1 MCRLCS
7 HIRRRFG
14 SGSQDA
20 TFTEGDEGGEEGPTS
35 SLSFGRKMLFR
46 RRTSSIDSNA
56 AGASKEDRKVRE
68 SDWRKALEIE
78 GIEEERRLWVEH
90 SAFES
95 FIGCMILLSTIC
107 TGLEID
113 LEDATDPAMWLVI
126 ANIFCVTWISE
137 MVAKLWEL
145 RRRYLQDPLNY
156 VDMALVALSVFDAWI
171 MPFIE
176 VSSGN
181 LILFRL
187 LRLMRLLRLVKLL
200 QVLRRFRNLWLM
212 VQGLVESVSTLNWV
226 ILMLCLVMYSF
237 AVCLRLAV
245 DCKGAFSDWADC
257 EQFFGT
263 IPRIMYSLVQVLTLE
278 SWNMTI
284 GRPLVERE
292 PMLFALLLLF
302 IFLTTFG
309 LLNIIVGVIVENTLN
324 IAQSDQELQ
333 DRRMQRQLLHELEFL
348 RQVFEDADFDGSGTL
363 DREEFVE
370 ICQRHEVKTALL
382 RMEIPAEQPEELFD
396 ILDEDQL
403 GAITFLQFHE
413 SVKKVR
419 GNPTAFDMKNM
430 MVSVSDIL
438 RRQNRLQAQHDRT
451 QQIIYAIFGKS
462 PPARTSVN
470 IGRLT
475 ASDFEEAT
483 TLAMLQRK
491 SGLMMQ
497 PKSKLKRGGSMQ
509 SIETNG
515 SAFGVPASPASPD
528 GDRSPMK
535 QKMEDFI
542 PAHISEEPAPQGA
555 VTQFYPSEAA

>member
-1 MCRLCS
+1 M
-7 HIRRRFG
+7 
-14 SGSQDA
+14 GSQDA
-20 TFTEGDEGGEEGPTS
+20 TTEGDEGGEEGLTS
-35 SLSFGRKMLFR
+35 SLSFGRKMFFQ
-46 RRTSSIDSNA
+46 RRTSIDSNG

-68 SDWRKALEIE
+68 SDWKKALEME

-171 MPFIE
+171 LPFIE
-176 VSSGN
+176 LTSGN

-245 DCKGAFSDWADC
+245 DCKGSFSDWADC

-292 PMLFALLLLF
+292 PMLFALLLVF

-363 DREEFVE
+363 DREEFVD

-451 QQIIYAIFGKS
+451 QQIIYAIFGKT

-470 IGRLT
+470 QGRLT
-475 ASDFEEAT
+475 ASELEGAT
-483 TLAMLQRK
+483 TMAMLQRK

-509 SIETNG
+509 SIETIG
-515 SAFGVPASPASPD
+515 SAFGVPASPE
-528 GDRSPMK
+528 GDQSPMK

-555 VTQFYPSEAA
+555 ATPIFPSEAA

>member
-1 MCRLCS
+1 MCRICCQL
-7 HIRRRFG
+7 RRRFG
-14 SGSQDA
+14 SGASDVTAEQ
-20 TFTEGDEGGEEGPTS
+20 GDQSAEDGS
-35 SLSFGRKMLFR
+35 SRLFGRGFFKR
-46 RRTSSIDSNA
+46 SNSIEDN
-56 AGASKEDRKVRE
+56 GNPPKEDRKVRE
-68 SDWRKALEIE
+68 SEWQKALEIE
-78 GIEEERRLWVEH
+78 GIEQEQRLWVEH

-95 FIGCMILLSTIC
+95 FIGFMILLSTIC

-113 LEDATDPAMWLVI
+113 LEDTTDPAMWLAI
-126 ANIFCVTWISE
+126 TNIFCVAWISE
-137 MVAKLWEL
+137 MIAKLWVL
-145 RRRYLQDPLNY
+145 RKRYFQDPLNY
-156 VDMALVALSVFDAWI
+156 VDMALVVLSVFDAWI

-245 DCKGAFSDWADC
+245 DCNGAFSDWTDC

-263 IPRIMYSLVQVLTLE
+263 IPKIMYSLVQVITLE

-292 PMLFALLLLF
+292 PLLFVLLLLF

-333 DRRMQRQLLHELEFL
+333 DRRMRRQMLHELEFL
-348 RQVFEDADFDGSGTL
+348 RQVFEEADFDCSGTL
-363 DREEFVE
+363 DKEEFVE
-370 ICQRHEVKTALL
+370 ICQRHEVKQALL

-403 GAITFLQFHE
+403 GQITSLQFHE

-430 MVSVSDIL
+430 MVSVSDIM

-451 QQIIYAIFGKS
+451 QQMVYAIFGKT
-462 PPARTSVN
+462 PPARSSFTP
-470 IGRLT
+470 GRLT
-475 ASDFEEAT
+475 AFDLEDAT
-483 TLAMLQRK
+483 TMAMLQRK
-491 SGLMMQ
+491 SGVLQ
-497 PKSKLKRGGSMQ
+497 RAAKLKRGGSMQ
-509 SIETNG
+509 SIDTNG
-515 SAFGVPASPASPD
+515 TDFGIPATPESPGPSPIS
-528 GDRSPMK
+528 RK
-535 QKMEDFI
+535 KLEDFLST
-542 PAHISEEPAPQGA
+542 HISEEPTPQGLSA
-555 VTQFYPSEAA
+555 PIFPSEAE

>member
-1 MCRLCS
+1 MCRVCCQL
-7 HIRRRFG
+7 RRRFG
-14 SGSQDA
+14 SGASDVTAEQ
-20 TFTEGDEGGEEGPTS
+20 GDQSAEDGS
-35 SLSFGRKMLFR
+35 SRLFR
-46 RRTSSIDSNA
+46 RGFFQRRTSIEDN
-56 AGASKEDRKVRE
+56 GNPPKEDRKVRE
-68 SDWRKALEIE
+68 SEWKKALEIE
-78 GIEEERRLWVEH
+78 GIEQEPRLWVEH

-95 FIGCMILLSTIC
+95 FIGFMILLSTIC

-113 LEDATDPAMWLVI
+113 LEDTTDPAMWLAI
-126 ANIFCVTWISE
+126 TNIFCVAWISE
-137 MVAKLWEL
+137 MIAKLSVL
-145 RRRYLQDPLNY
+145 RKRYFQDPLNY
-156 VDMALVALSVFDAWI
+156 VDMALVVLSVFDAWI

-245 DCKGAFSDWADC
+245 DCHGAFSDWTDC

-263 IPRIMYSLVQVLTLE
+263 IPKIMYSLVQVITLE

-292 PMLFALLLLF
+292 PLLFVLLLLF

-348 RQVFEDADFDGSGTL
+348 RQVFEEADFDCSGTL
-363 DREEFVE
+363 DKEEFVE
-370 ICQRHEVKTALL
+370 ICQRHEVKQALL

-403 GAITFLQFHE
+403 GQITFLQFHE

-451 QQIIYAIFGKS
+451 QQMVYAIFGKT
-462 PPARTSVN
+462 PPARSSFVP
-470 IGRLT
+470 GRLT
-475 ASDFEEAT
+475 AVDLEDAT
-483 TLAMLQRK
+483 TMAMLQRK
-491 SGLMMQ
+491 SGVLQ
-497 PKSKLKRGGSMQ
+497 RAAKLKRGGSMQ
-509 SIETNG
+509 SIDTNG
-515 SAFGVPASPASPD
+515 TDFGIPATPESPGPSPIS
-528 GDRSPMK
+528 RK
-535 QKMEDFI
+535 KLEDFLST
-542 PAHISEEPAPQGA
+542 HISEEPTPQGLSA
-555 VTQFYPSEAA
+555 PIYPSEAE

>member
-1 MCRLCS
+1 
-7 HIRRRFG
+7 
-14 SGSQDA
+14 
-20 TFTEGDEGGEEGPTS
+20 
-35 SLSFGRKMLFR
+35 
-46 RRTSSIDSNA
+46 
-56 AGASKEDRKVRE
+56 
-68 SDWRKALEIE
+68 
-78 GIEEERRLWVEH
+78 
-90 SAFES
+90 
-95 FIGCMILLSTIC
+95 
-107 TGLEID
+107 
-113 LEDATDPAMWLVI
+113 
-126 ANIFCVTWISE
+126 
-137 MVAKLWEL
+137 
-145 RRRYLQDPLNY
+145 
-156 VDMALVALSVFDAWI
+156 
-171 MPFIE
+171 
-176 VSSGN
+176 
-181 LILFRL
+181 
-187 LRLMRLLRLVKLL
+187 
-200 QVLRRFRNLWLM
+200 
-212 VQGLVESVSTLNWV
+212 
-226 ILMLCLVMYSF
+226 
-237 AVCLRLAV
+237 
-245 DCKGAFSDWADC
+245 
-257 EQFFGT
+257 
-263 IPRIMYSLVQVLTLE
+263 
-278 SWNMTI
+278 
-284 GRPLVERE
+284 
-292 PMLFALLLLF
+292 
-302 IFLTTFG
+302 
-309 LLNIIVGVIVENTLN
+309 
-324 IAQSDQELQ
+324 
-333 DRRMQRQLLHELEFL
+333 MQRQLLHELEFL

-451 QQIIYAIFGKS
+451 QQIIYAIFGKT

>member
-7 HIRRRFG
+7 QLRRRFG
-14 SGSQDA
+14 SGTSDVTAEQ
-20 TFTEGDEGGEEGPTS
+20 GDQSAEDGST
-35 SLSFGRKMLFR
+35 LLFGRGFFN
-46 RRTSSIDSNA
+46 RTNSSDDIGFPA
-56 AGASKEDRKVRE
+56 KEDRKVRE
-68 SDWRKALEIE
+68 SEWKKALEIE
-78 GIEEERRLWVEH
+78 GIEQEPRLWVEH

-95 FIGCMILLSTIC
+95 FIGFMILLSTIC

-113 LEDATDPAMWLVI
+113 LEDTTDPTMWLAI
-126 ANIFCVTWISE
+126 TNIFCVAWISE
-137 MVAKLWEL
+137 MIAKLWVL
-145 RRRYLQDPLNY
+145 RNRYFQDPFNY
-156 VDMALVALSVFDAWI
+156 VDMALVVLSVFDAWI

-245 DCKGAFSDWADC
+245 DCNGAFSDWTDC

-263 IPRIMYSLVQVLTLE
+263 IPKIMYSLVQVITLE

-292 PMLFALLLLF
+292 PLLFVLLLLF

-333 DRRMQRQLLHELEFL
+333 DRRMQRQLLAELEFL
-348 RQVFEDADFDGSGTL
+348 RHVFEEADFDCSGTL
-363 DREEFVE
+363 DKEEFVE
-370 ICQRHEVKTALL
+370 ICQRHEVKQALL

-403 GAITFLQFHE
+403 GQITFLQFHE

-451 QQIIYAIFGKS
+451 QQIVYAIFGKT
-462 PPARTSVN
+462 PPARSSFMP
-470 IGRLT
+470 GRLT
-475 ASDFEEAT
+475 AFDLEDAT
-483 TLAMLQRK
+483 TMAMLQRK
-491 SGLMMQ
+491 SGVLQ
-497 PKSKLKRGGSMQ
+497 RAAKLKRGGSMQ
-509 SIETNG
+509 SIDTNG
-515 SAFGVPASPASPD
+515 TDFG
-528 GDRSPMK
+528 
-535 QKMEDFI
+535 I
-542 PAHISEEPAPQGA
+542 PATPESPGPPISRKSLEEFLPKHISEEPTPQGRSA
-555 VTQFYPSEAA
+555 PIFPSEAE